1 MTGIDTGYVEVS
13 GSLAI
18 ELLLTWFLHQIFIP
32 NTKRRIHNSGKFWN
46 PCWQAFVKIQADKL
60 QRQCVADRLELA

>member
-1 MTGIDTGYVEVS
+1 MTGIDAGYVEVS

-18 ELLLTWFLHQIFIP
+18 YLPLTWFLPQIFIP

-46 PCWQAFVKIQADKL
+46 PCWQAFVKIHPDKL
-60 QRQCVADRLELA
+60 QRQCVAVRMELA